1 MSLGAETVGV
11 LLFKHIFEAA
21 PQASG
26 LFSSM
31 KGFDAAGDLS
41 KNKALVKH
49 AAGVVATVSTAVSL
63 LTNLPALVPV
73 LKDLGCRHCGYNVQP
88 EHYPIVG
95 AAFLKTLK
103 LGLGAAYTDEV
114 AQAYTAMWSV
124 VAATMLSGAPKDHAY
139 PIKG

>member
-1 MSLGAETVGV
+1 MCSHLPIVIWSESRSEHVGHGACRDNDERLRV
-11 LLFKHIFEAA
+11 FREAPA
-21 PQASG
+21 RY
-26 LFSSM
+26 
-31 KGFDAAGDLS
+31 
-41 KNKALVKH
+41 
-49 AAGVVATVSTAVSL
+49 AGVVATVSTAVSL